1 MKMAIS
7 SNKGLGFILI
17 TNRKICEAKLV
28 DIISQAI
35 DGGVETVQLR
45 EKDLSSV
52 ELYVLAS
59 EIREITM
66 EKGANLIIND
76 RVDIALAVDADGVH
90 LGWKSLGIGLVR
102 KMIGHDKLIG
112 FSAHNLQEAKK
123 AEDSG
128 ADYVTISPI
137 FDTVYK
143 DYFVE
148 PLGTE
153 KIGKIKEEIDIPVI
167 ALGGINEN
175 NVNGVLEN
183 GAYGI
188 AVISAI
194 LQSEDPRQSANR
206 LYKEIKGNESKSE
219 EKILTGRED
228 AAIN

>member
-1 MKMAIS
+1 MAIS

-17 TNRKICEAKLV
+17 TNRNICEAKLV

-52 ELYVLAS
+52 ELYDLAS
-59 EIREITM
+59 EIRKITR
-66 EKGANLIIND
+66 EKGANLVIND

-219 EKILTGRED
+219 EKILTGRKD

>member
-1 MKMAIS
+1 MAIS

-17 TNRKICEAKLV
+17 TNRNICEAKLV

-59 EIREITM
+59 EIREITR

-128 ADYVTISPI
+128 VDYVTISPI
-137 FDTVYK
+137 FETVYK

-194 LQSEDPRQSANR
+194 LQSEDPRQSASR
-206 LYKEIKGNESKSE
+206 LYKEIKRNESKSE

>member
-17 TNRKICEAKLV
+17 TNREICEAKLA

-35 DGGVETVQLR
+35 DGGVETVQFR
-45 EKDLSSV
+45 EKGLSTV

-59 EIREITM
+59 EIREITR

-90 LGWKSLGIGLVR
+90 LGWQSLGIEIVR
-102 KMIGHDKLIG
+102 EMIGHDKLIG
-112 FSAHNLQEAKK
+112 FSAHNLQEAET
-123 AEDSG
+123 AEHSG

-137 FDTVYK
+137 FDTKYK
-143 DYFVE
+143 DYFVA

-153 KIGKIKEEIDIPVI
+153 IIGKIKEEIGIPVI

-175 NVNGVLEN
+175 NVNDVLEN
-183 GAYGI
+183 GADGI

-194 LQSEDPRQSANR
+194 LQSQNPRQSATR
-206 LYKEIKGNESKSE
+206 LYKEIKKNESKSE
-219 EKILTGRED
+219 DKIFISGHG
-228 AAIN
+228 